1 MTEPRR
7 RRTLTPFESE
17 LRFDDPFHPT
27 APKRSRLRRRRHRK
41 GRMPP
46 TTLRGA
52 ILHTVVRLVGV
63 VAIATGAAV
72 LLDHLA
78 DRPPAFGFYV
88 VGAFILFAGFML
100 SSADMGTRYY
110 SSRGEREQRVR
121 MSFSYV
127 LAGSLIIAVAVAVD
141 TLAH

>member
-17 LRFDDPFHPT
+17 LRFDDPLHPA
-27 APKRSRLRRRRHRK
+27 APKRRRRRRRK
-41 GRMPP
+41 GRQPP

-52 ILHTVVRLVGV
+52 IAMALVRLFVV
-63 VAIATGAAV
+63 VALATGVAV
-72 LLDHLA
+72 LLDHFA
-78 DRPPAFGFYV
+78 DRPAAFGFYV
-88 VGAFILFAGFML
+88 VGAFVLLAGFML

-110 SSRGEREQRVR
+110 ISSGEREQRVR

-127 LAGSLIIAVAVAVD
+127 LAGFVVMAVAVAVD
-141 TLAH
+141 ALAH